1 MLNEEECNEWG
12 RQQRRRKRT
21 FHFGLFVLVFN
32 EKFSFFT
39 PCVLYTSCPFINSFF
54 HSFEHRTFGETK
66 TKTKQNE
73 KSSVESEFCCCCL
86 FVFFRS
92 IHFISFHRFVFF
104 YHFPIIFFRKKIVE
118 NIFFCFETFE
128 SICLLFVDFF
138 HESRSSKAQKSTKT
152 KTKNRKKIFEFIVV
166 VVVIFK
172 SKRNSLNLVNLD
184 LN

>member
-21 FHFGLFVLVFN
+21 FFQFHFGLFVLVFN

-66 TKTKQNE
+66 TKTKRKIE
-73 KSSVESEFCCCCL
+73 CRKRIFVVCFLSVDSF
-86 FVFFRS
+86 
-92 IHFISFHRFVFF
+92 HFISSICFF
-104 YHFPIIFFRKKIVE
+104 YHFPIIFFRKKNCGE
-118 NIFFCFETFE
+118 YFFCFETFE

-138 HESRSSKAQKSTKT
+138 FLSKVDHQKSTKT
-152 KTKNRKKIFEFIVV
+152 KIEKKYSNLLSSSSSLFLKAKFFEF
-166 VVVIFK
+166 
-172 SKRNSLNLVNLD
+172 S
-184 LN
+184 

>member
-104 YHFPIIFFRKKIVE
+104 CCHFPIIFFFEKIVE
-118 NIFFCFETFE
+118 NIFFVSNLFVCCLFADFFF
-128 SICLLFVDFF
+128 SLSKVDHQKGHKNKNKKYSNLLSSSLLFL
-138 HESRSSKAQKSTKT
+138 KAKE
-152 KTKNRKKIFEFIVV
+152 ILWI
-166 VVVIFK
+166 
-172 SKRNSLNLVNLD
+172 
-184 LN
+184 